1 MPMIVMKGNNALPF
15 VLLLLV
21 FLLNSCSNVLNK
33 ELSETDYK
41 KWFSKTKKEIT
52 KTETYGDLNL
62 SMQYIPAAVQYLREK
77 VHQKDV
83 KPADYADYT
92 MFNLDV
98 YTSSGALLYGQMQE
112 AMNQHEF
119 NYYFSYDFSKQIQA
133 VQGDKTLGCIMYHYS
148 KGIEQGKN
156 LQFMIGFDGLNQS
169 EPFDIVLNDAVFGN
183 GKIKYHYEPTFFNAL
198 PTLKS

>member
-1 MPMIVMKGNNALPF
+1 MIVMKGNNALPF
-15 VLLLLV
+15 ALLLLV

-41 KWFSKTKKEIT
+41 KWFSDTKKEIT

-83 KPADYADYT
+83 KPADYTDYT

-98 YTSSGALLYGQMQE
+98 YTSSGTLLYGQMQE

-133 VQGDKTLGCIMYHYS
+133 VQGDKTLGCTMYHYS